1 MNIDDSFS
9 NRVAIARVALDLTQ
23 AQLADMVGI
32 VRRQIAAYEAGDSKP
47 RDKVLH
53 NLAAALGTTSEW
65 LATGAGAGPDVRHV
79 RKTIT
84 VPLIPIYTSVQAHAV
99 NEFASESSAIDF
111 IPCPEGAGENAFAII
126 VQGDSMTC
134 DGNISFPD
142 GTIITIDPN
151 QDTKHG
157 DFGLFALRD
166 SNESTFKQ
174 LVIDQRQHYLKSL
187 NPSWPIIPCG
197 ADVKVIGKAV
207 HAQVN
212 IRSNK
217 IVEYK
222 TTREKSDI
230 EKRVE
235 QLEELM
241 SKAYDAG
248 MLLAQHRK
256 DDKKPE

>member
-1 MNIDDSFS
+1 MNINDSFS

-23 AQLADMVGI
+23 AQLADTVGI

-99 NEFASESSAIDF
+99 NEFSSESSAIDF

-142 GTIITIDPN
+142 GTIVTIAPN
-151 QDTKHG
+151 HEIKHG
-157 DFGLFALRD
+157 DFGLFSLGD

-174 LVIDQRQHYLKSL
+174 LVIDQGKYYLKAL
-187 NPSWPIIPCG
+187 NHSWPLVACG
-197 ADVKVIGKAV
+197 ADIIVIGKAV
-207 HAQVN
+207 HSQVH
-212 IRSNK
+212 IRSNNH
-217 IVEYK
+217 VEYQAI
-222 TTREKSDI
+222 RQKSDI
-230 EKRVE
+230 EKRIE

-241 SKAYDAG
+241 SRAHDAG
-248 MLLAQHRK
+248 IFLAQHRK